1 MRPCLSVKKYSRFA
15 GESPENLWEYL
26 TGRKGQS
33 KIIRTSNYL
42 KFKEK
47 YLLAERGEP
56 GDSGAGALFQEL
68 LDHMFDHIMD
78 LEERALH
85 HVGADDLSVRE
96 LHVLDAVG
104 ERMADGRNTMTG
116 IADGLSI
123 QVSSLTVAVNTLV
136 RKGYLVRERENRDRR
151 VIRVLLTERGAEASR
166 VHTQFYGRVVHRV
179 CSRLNEE
186 ESQVL
191 VQCLRQLDELFDSLK
206 RPGKTGVS
214 EKKGG
219 S

>member
-1 MRPCLSVKKYSRFA
+1 MTAEQERY
-15 GESPENLWEYL
+15 
-26 TGRKGQS
+26 
-33 KIIRTSNYL
+33 
-42 KFKEK
+42 FK
-47 YLLAERGEP
+47 
-56 GDSGAGALFQEL
+56 SF

-104 ERMADGRNTMTG
+104 ERMA
-116 IADGLSI
+116 
-123 QVSSLTVAVNTLV
+123 VNTLV

-151 VIRVLLTERGAEASR
+151 VIRVLLTEKGAEASR

>member
-1 MRPCLSVKKYSRFA
+1 MLSA
-15 GESPENLWEYL
+15 
-26 TGRKGQS
+26 TGRA
-33 KIIRTSNYL
+33 IA
-42 KFKEK
+42 
-47 YLLAERGEP
+47 LAWP
-56 GDSGAGALFQEL
+56 
-68 LDHMFDHIMD
+68 
-78 LEERALH
+78 
-85 HVGADDLSVRE
+85 
-96 LHVLDAVG
+96 DAVG

-151 VIRVLLTERGAEASR
+151 VIRVLLTEKGAEASR

>member
-1 MRPCLSVKKYSRFA
+1 MTSPC
-15 GESPENLWEYL
+15 GNCTCWM
-26 TGRKGQS
+26 QW
-33 KIIRTSNYL
+33 
-42 KFKEK
+42 
-47 YLLAERGEP
+47 
-56 GDSGAGALFQEL
+56 
-68 LDHMFDHIMD
+68 
-78 LEERALH
+78 
-85 HVGADDLSVRE
+85 
-96 LHVLDAVG
+96 G

-151 VIRVLLTERGAEASR
+151 VIRVLLTEKGAEASR

>member
-1 MRPCLSVKKYSRFA
+1 MTSPC
-15 GESPENLWEYL
+15 GNCTCWM
-26 TGRKGQS
+26 QW
-33 KIIRTSNYL
+33 
-42 KFKEK
+42 
-47 YLLAERGEP
+47 
-56 GDSGAGALFQEL
+56 
-68 LDHMFDHIMD
+68 
-78 LEERALH
+78 
-85 HVGADDLSVRE
+85 GAD
-96 LHVLDAVG
+96 G
-104 ERMADGRNTMTG
+104 GRPQHH
-116 IADGLSI
+116 DRHRRRPSI

-151 VIRVLLTERGAEASR
+151 VIRVLLTEKGAEASR

>member
-1 MRPCLSVKKYSRFA
+1 MTAEQERY
-15 GESPENLWEYL
+15 
-26 TGRKGQS
+26 
-33 KIIRTSNYL
+33 
-42 KFKEK
+42 FK
-47 YLLAERGEP
+47 
-56 GDSGAGALFQEL
+56 SF

-151 VIRVLLTERGAEASR
+151 VIR
-166 VHTQFYGRVVHRV
+166 
-179 CSRLNEE
+179 
-186 ESQVL
+186 
-191 VQCLRQLDELFDSLK
+191 
-206 RPGKTGVS
+206 
-214 EKKGG
+214 
-219 S
+219 

>member
-1 MRPCLSVKKYSRFA
+1 MTAEQERY
-15 GESPENLWEYL
+15 
-26 TGRKGQS
+26 
-33 KIIRTSNYL
+33 
-42 KFKEK
+42 FK
-47 YLLAERGEP
+47 
-56 GDSGAGALFQEL
+56 SF

-151 VIRVLLTERGAEASR
+151 VIRVLLTEKGAEASR
-166 VHTQFYGRVVHRV
+166 VHTQFYGRVMCQSTEHDVRHFF
-179 CSRLNEE
+179 RLLP
-186 ESQVL
+186 ESLIQYWVIVSVYHAPPGRHAFYEHL
-191 VQCLRQLDELFDSLK
+191 SVFQCNGC
-206 RPGKTGVS
+206 PVS
-214 EKKGG
+214 TSHFIYRKWVGG
-219 S
+219 RCIRMP

>member
-1 MRPCLSVKKYSRFA
+1 MTAEQERY
-15 GESPENLWEYL
+15 
-26 TGRKGQS
+26 
-33 KIIRTSNYL
+33 
-42 KFKEK
+42 FK
-47 YLLAERGEP
+47 
-56 GDSGAGALFQEL
+56 SF

-136 RKGYLVRERENRDRR
+136 RKGYLVREK
-151 VIRVLLTERGAEASR
+151 GAEASR

>member
-1 MRPCLSVKKYSRFA
+1 MTAEQERY
-15 GESPENLWEYL
+15 
-26 TGRKGQS
+26 
-33 KIIRTSNYL
+33 
-42 KFKEK
+42 FK
-47 YLLAERGEP
+47 
-56 GDSGAGALFQEL
+56 SF

-136 RKGYLVRERENRDRR
+136 RMGYLVRERENRDRR
-151 VIRVLLTERGAEASR
+151 VIRVLLTEKGAEASR

>member
-1 MRPCLSVKKYSRFA
+1 MTAEQERY
-15 GESPENLWEYL
+15 
-26 TGRKGQS
+26 
-33 KIIRTSNYL
+33 
-42 KFKEK
+42 FK
-47 YLLAERGEP
+47 
-56 GDSGAGALFQEL
+56 SF

-123 QVSSLTVAVNTLV
+123 QVSSLTVAV
-136 RKGYLVRERENRDRR
+136 
-151 VIRVLLTERGAEASR
+151 IRVLLTEKGAEASR